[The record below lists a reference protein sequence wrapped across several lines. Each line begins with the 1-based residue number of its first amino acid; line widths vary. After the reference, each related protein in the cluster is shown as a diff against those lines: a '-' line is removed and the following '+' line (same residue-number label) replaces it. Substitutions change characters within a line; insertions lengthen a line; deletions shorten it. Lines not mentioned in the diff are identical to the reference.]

1 MNENRTTIV
10 SFDCIISEETEI
22 IMFEE
27 RENAFEAKYAH
38 DQELR
43 FKLIAKRNKQLA
55 LWAAGILGME
65 EGAAKEYVLEVI
77 KSDFEETG
85 DDDVMRKVAGDLKD
99 TEITEAEVRVKM
111 DALLCEV
118 MEAQG

>member
-1 MNENRTTIV
+1 
-10 SFDCIISEETEI
+10 
-22 IMFEE
+22 MFEE

-55 LWAAGILGME
+55 LWAAEILGKDGDAVE
-65 EGAAKEYVLEVI
+65 TYIHDVI

-85 DDDVMRKVAGDLKD
+85 DDDVMRKVAGDLAGTD
-99 TEITEAEVRVKM
+99 VSEADVRTKM

-118 MEAQG
+118 MDAQG

>member
-1 MNENRTTIV
+1 
-10 SFDCIISEETEI
+10 
-22 IMFEE
+22 MFEE

-55 LWAAGILGME
+55 LWAAEILGMQADAVE
-65 EGAAKEYVLEVI
+65 NYVHDVI

-85 DDDVMRKVAGDLKD
+85 DDDVMRKVAGDL
-99 TEITEAEVRVKM
+99 AETDISEVDVREKM
-111 DALLCEV
+111 DALLVEV
-118 MEAQG
+118 MKAAE

>member
-1 MNENRTTIV
+1 M
-10 SFDCIISEETEI
+10 EI
-22 IMFEE
+22 HMFEE

-55 LWAAGILGME
+55 LWAAEILGME
-65 EGAAKEYVLEVI
+65 NEGIDAYVLEVI
-77 KSDFEETG
+77 KSDFEEPG
-85 DDDVMRKVAGDLKD
+85 DDDVMRKVAGDLAE
-99 TEITEAEVRVKM
+99 TEITEQDVRTKM

-118 MEAQG
+118 MDAEG